1 MCTLLSQLARQ
12 VLLSEEPAFA
22 ERESVVD
29 DVDGGQQDG
38 LQKSG
43 QAIDLLLVKVA
54 YHGNVT
60 LLHHIQQ
67 LDWYILL
74 NDD

>member
-12 VLLSEEPAFA
+12 VLLSEEPALA
-22 ERESVVD
+22 KRESVVD

-60 LLHHIQQ
+60 LLHHI
-67 LDWYILL
+67 
-74 NDD
+74 